1 MNTVVTLIATNSIPN
16 DAITAVSAVLGGT
29 ANWLAERI
37 ACDIRTDLDPEAA
50 ERETRAVLGDASM
63 DIAAQPTAGRRKRL
77 LVADMEST
85 IIENEMLDELGV
97 ELGLHKQ
104 ISAITARAMQGEL
117 EFEGAIRERV
127 SMLANLEITA
137 LARAETKIR
146 IMPGAAELIATMKA
160 NGAYCALVSS
170 GFDYY
175 TRRIRKRLG
184 FDHDQAN
191 RLEIRNGRLTGAVV
205 PPILDRDAKK
215 VALKRLAVELGI
227 IIEDTIAV
235 GDGSN
240 DIDMLMAAGT
250 GVAFRAKPL
259 VAEVA
264 RIRVDYGDL
273 RALLYIQGYTDWDI
287 KEATQNKK

>member
-29 ANWLAERI
+29 ADWLAERI

-50 ERETRAVLGDASM
+50 ERKTRAVLGDASM
-63 DIAAQPTAGRRKRL
+63 DIAAQPAAGRRKRL

-117 EFEGAIRERV
+117 DFEGAIRERV
-127 SMLANLEITA
+127 SMLANLEIAA

-146 IMPGAAELIATMKA
+146 IMSGAAELITTMKA

-175 TRRIRKRLG
+175 TQRIRKRLG

-205 PPILDRDAKK
+205 PPILGRGAKK

-240 DIDMLMAAGT
+240 DIDMLTAAGT

-287 KEATQNKK
+287 KEATQNKT